1 MTLRGE
7 MTIER
12 AEGKGRDVALRYW
25 AIIFLLGIGWGS
37 SFFFNEILLREL
49 GPFTTSLGRIAFG
62 ALGCWL
68 WIFARG
74 EQFRI
79 GRGHVWILV
88 VFGLVQYTL
97 PLTIYPYAQQFI
109 TSSAAGIVNAMTPI
123 MVVLVS
129 HVWPEG
135 ERATWAK
142 SIGVAI
148 GFLGMVVVLL
158 PEFQGAGA
166 SDPIAM
172 IATVSAPLCYGIS
185 MNLLRYFEGMQR
197 TVVTAWSLLFGTL
210 LLAPFALGV
219 EGLPVVTR
227 PETWASLLFIGFVLT
242 SAAFILIFWL
252 IPIVGGTSASTITL
266 IAPISSIWLGV
277 VFLSEELL
285 PVQMIGMAIIFVG
298 LLCIDGRIF
307 RWRKAQL
314 NG

>member
-1 MTLRGE
+1 M
-7 MTIER
+7 
-12 AEGKGRDVALRYW
+12 ALRYW

-68 WIFARG
+68 WVLARG
-74 EQFRI
+74 ERFSLPQRY
-79 GRGHVWILV
+79 VWILA

-129 HVWPEG
+129 HVWPGG

-142 SIGVAI
+142 SVGVAI
-148 GFLGMVVVLL
+148 GFLGMVVVLW
-158 PEFQGAGA
+158 PEFQGQGA

-172 IATVSAPLCYGIS
+172 LATISAPLCYGIS
-185 MNLLRYFEGMQR
+185 MNLLRSFEGLKR
-197 TVVTAWSLLFGTL
+197 TVVTAWSLLFGTI
-210 LLAPFALGV
+210 LLAPLALGL
-219 EGLPVVTR
+219 EGMPVVTR
-227 PETWASLLFIGFVLT
+227 PETWASLFFIGFVLT

-285 PVQMIGMAIIFVG
+285 FVQVIGMAIIFVG
-298 LLCIDGRIF
+298 LLCIDGRVLQ
-307 RWRKAQL
+307 RRKAKL